1 MLAKSVLQ
9 RIQTV
14 KMNSDEQDCRRQFH
28 RVAVPVGEFVLLETQ
43 KQQYKVTEI
52 SEGGLC
58 LESQN
63 DLPLG
68 TLIRGKLFYDGKER
82 FMISGQVLRSEKMD
96 NSNHFKIVVKAS
108 TITTPTVIAFQ
119 SYIIRTYGTESADDE

>member
-1 MLAKSVLQ
+1 M
-9 RIQTV
+9 
-14 KMNSDEQDCRRQFH
+14 
-28 RVAVPVGEFVLLETQ
+28 
-43 KQQYKVTEI
+43 TEI